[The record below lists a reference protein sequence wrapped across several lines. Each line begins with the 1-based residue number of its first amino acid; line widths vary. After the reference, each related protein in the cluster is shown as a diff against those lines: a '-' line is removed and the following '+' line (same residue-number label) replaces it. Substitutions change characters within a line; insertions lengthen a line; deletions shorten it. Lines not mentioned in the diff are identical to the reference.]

1 MPSFASTDQPL
12 QHIYW
17 LWDRVLGVF
26 PGGRIAQ
33 GVALSTDGSQV
44 AGRNLADVVFNSF
57 ENGDALVLAVRQ
69 LTEDAETDDG
79 ESEDEDDS
87 GDEEEGDEEMRAQY
101 SRRLLS
107 IFEPNDA
114 LPEEYEEMFSESMNS
129 PRISITKRRL
139 NDYEESKSRSFKEL
153 GTIVSE
159 RASTSKKFSGQ
170 IERAIPRDLSNTE
183 YLKKLGR
190 RVDDLFEELEAHI
203 EQGPSAS
210 GATDVESCAESL
222 VEIVDRI
229 HRVHQQHIRGRS
241 PRASVEATKLLLVI
255 LDRVLRS
262 NQDAYANVSWTRPR
276 VANEPV
282 QRRNLYANLIGAPQ
296 REGLFVLDVLGEIVY
311 QDIRHQFQ
319 TQLARIYALLQQ
331 NGAPAAFVDFF
342 QRRFR

>member
-1 MPSFASTDQPL
+1 M
-12 QHIYW
+12 
-17 LWDRVLGVF
+17 F
-26 PGGRIAQ
+26 PEGRIAQ

-44 AGRNLADVVFNSF
+44 AGRNLADVVFNNF

-69 LTEDAETDDG
+69 LTEDTEADDE
-79 ESEDEDDS
+79 ESDDEDES
-87 GDEEEGDEEMRAQY
+87 SDEEEDDEEIRARR

-114 LPEEYEEMFSESMNS
+114 LPEEYEEMFSDDMDS

-139 NDYEESKSRSFKEL
+139 NDYEEGKSRSFKEL
-153 GTIVSE
+153 GTIISE
-159 RASTSKKFSGQ
+159 RASLSKKFTRQ
-170 IERAIPRDLSNTE
+170 IERAIPGDLSNTE

-190 RVDDLFEELEAHI
+190 RVEDLFEELEAHI

-210 GATDVESCAESL
+210 GATDVENCAESL
-222 VEIVDRI
+222 VEIVDRV

-241 PRASVEATKLLLVI
+241 PNASVEATKLLLVI

-262 NQDAYANVSWTRPR
+262 NQDAYANISWTRPR

-282 QRRNLYANLIGAPQ
+282 QQRNLYANLIGAPQ
-296 REGLFVLDVLGEIVY
+296 REGLFVLDVLGEVVTR
-311 QDIRHQFQ
+311 DIRNQFQ
-319 TQLARIYALLQQ
+319 AQLARIYTLTQQ
-331 NGAPAAFVDFF
+331 NRAPAAFVTFF